1 MGRSS
6 TFMSNMILIDTN
18 ILLRFLLRDHPQHFI
33 QAKSIF
39 HQAALGKIKVYLD
52 EVIVAEAIWVL
63 TVHYGKN
70 KLEASQKLIEFIS
83 QGWVKNPRKKVI
95 LKALF
100 LYSST
105 SLSYVDCWALAVSKH
120 NKIKLET
127 FDKDLQKQA

>member
-6 TFMSNMILIDTN
+6 TFISNIILIDTN
-18 ILLRFLLRDHPQHFI
+18 VLLRFLLRDHPQHFV
-33 QAKSIF
+33 QVRSLF
-39 HQAALGKIKVYLD
+39 HQAALGKVKVYLD

-63 TVHYGKN
+63 TVHYGKD
-70 KLEASQKLIEFIS
+70 KLEASQKLIKFTS

-105 SLSYVDCWALAVSKH
+105 NLSYVDCWALVVSKH
-120 NKIKLET
+120 KKIKLET
-127 FDKDLQKQA
+127 FDKDLQKQI